1 MAGPRPAA
9 GGAVE
14 PISEAPPQPLDLNS
28 VQLNPAPAEERSW
41 LRSAGR
47 VFTRFGLSAALGSVL
62 GPVGVALGAAVG
74 GLQAGLSQGP
84 RTGLLVAAASACVG
98 GVAVALGP
106 VAGGVLSLGALA
118 LGAWHGSRVRSGDDP
133 RDAEATREFANAYL
147 EETRA
152 ALKGPEVKDP
162 EAVKKLPGAV
172 KRGNSKKAMEAQAA
186 QAIYQA
192 CQLASGN
199 LPAAVALDLSTRAA
213 GRLLGPAQL
222 EKLEEKLLAGMPARG
237 EQPAEGEGPV
247 RIRYA
252 ELGEMGPAAA
262 AVNTVVLD
270 PAFVKGKDPVT
281 VDFVMGHEFSHV
293 RHKDVVA
300 KLGFMAFSSSL
311 NLLARQEPNLSQQL
325 AIALML
331 QALGAQK
338 SREIEFR
345 CDREG
350 VDFALSRG
358 HSPEAVAS
366 AAEALFRQEKERGS
380 TASATPLDTHPPNEE
395 RVRAI
400 RQHLFP
406 G

>member
-1 MAGPRPAA
+1 MQLQEVVIVSAVRTPVGRGKKGTLAYTRPDDLAALVLRSVLERVKVDAKEVEDVVLGCAMPEGEQGLNMARMAALAA
-9 GGAVE
+9 GYPNEV
-14 PISEAPPQPLDLNS
+14 
-28 VQLNPAPAEERSW
+28 
-41 LRSAGR
+41 AG
-47 VFTRFGLSAALGSVL
+47 VTVNRFCAS
-62 GPVGVALGAAVG
+62 
-74 GLQAGLSQGP
+74 GLQAI
-84 RTGLLVAAASACVG
+84 
-98 GVAVALGP
+98 
-106 VAGGVLSLGALA
+106 
-118 LGAWHGSRVRSGDDP
+118 
-133 RDAEATREFANAYL
+133 
-147 EETRA
+147 
-152 ALKGPEVKDP
+152 
-162 EAVKKLPGAV
+162 
-172 KRGNSKKAMEAQAA
+172 AQAA